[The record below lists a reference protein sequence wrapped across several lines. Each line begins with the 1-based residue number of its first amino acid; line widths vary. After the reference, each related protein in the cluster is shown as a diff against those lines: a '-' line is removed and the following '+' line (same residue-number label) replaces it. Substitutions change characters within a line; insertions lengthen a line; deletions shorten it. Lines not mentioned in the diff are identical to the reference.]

1 MEFRN
6 ILTFV
11 RLAEVRNFSKTAQ
24 QLGYSQSAVTAQIQ
38 QLEREL
44 DAQLFERIGRQVKLT
59 QAGQRFLPRA
69 LDILNAVHRAESVAQ
84 EPEQVSGSL
93 RIGTCESYVISVLP
107 PILTQF
113 IRRFP
118 QVEVRMITG
127 DAQDLFDLLR
137 QNDADLLFFLDQKIY
152 SPDWI
157 KLLERPERVHFVAS
171 AQCPLAGRKNIPIP
185 QLLAQPLFL
194 TEQGVSYRYAM
205 EQALAAQGFEL
216 HPVLEV
222 GNTDVITRFLLDNEG
237 ISFLPEYVVREH
249 LRNGRLVILD
259 TQCPDI
265 PMWSQLVYH
274 RNKFVSP
281 QMRVFLQLLSGSP
294 VPLD

>member
-69 LDILNAVHRAESVAQ
+69 LDILNAVHRAESVVQ
-84 EPEQVSGSL
+84 EPEQVTGSL

-137 QNDADLLFFLDQKIY
+137 
-152 SPDWI
+152 
-157 KLLERPERVHFVAS
+157 
-171 AQCPLAGRKNIPIP
+171 
-185 QLLAQPLFL
+185 
-194 TEQGVSYRYAM
+194 
-205 EQALAAQGFEL
+205 
-216 HPVLEV
+216 
-222 GNTDVITRFLLDNEG
+222 
-237 ISFLPEYVVREH
+237 
-249 LRNGRLVILD
+249 
-259 TQCPDI
+259 
-265 PMWSQLVYH
+265 
-274 RNKFVSP
+274 
-281 QMRVFLQLLSGSP
+281 
-294 VPLD
+294 